1 MDNYKN
7 DGRRI
12 AELVTV
18 IIFSLDE
25 IFMIMRTVIYEWGY
39 LSSLILL
46 ASLLGIV
53 GVYLFKYRTLHHR
66 AVIYSSIMSMSMF
79 VHVIQMDSFMPIIIP
94 TATFIII
101 LAVLGEILA
110 LLPAL
115 FGFMLTIFYHGIVV
129 STFGIHQIR
138 DLYTYMVPI
147 GNILFCFYL
156 AYIWIKYRN
165 QNEENIKNVISRYQK
180 AERTKDDFLANISHE
195 IRTPINTIAGM
206 SEILANEDL
215 KDDVREKVQ
224 DLQGASR
231 NLVTLVSDM
240 LDFAEIQSGKLELT
254 ESSYN
259 LTSTI
264 NDIVNIINNQKK
276 SKEIEFI
283 LDIDT
288 DIPALLVGDEQKL
301 KRAMLNILS
310 NAVKFTEVGCVVLE
324 ISCRRES
331 YGVNLCITVRD
342 TGIGIDSSQLHNVF
356 NSFSMVDTKR
366 NRQEGGVG
374 LGLAIAQAIIEKMG
388 GFISVRSKKG
398 EGSEFQ
404 IIVPQKVEQY
414 EPMIVLENPLRFNVL
429 VYIDMNQFFI
439 SSVKSE
445 YGNNIRNIT
454 ENLGII
460 VHVCRNLNELKRRIE
475 RNYITHIFITLY
487 EYTMDESYFNGLA
500 KQTGVVIILEETED
514 YRVHSDDII
523 RLYKPFYALPV
534 SIILKGGKRY
544 NNLSR
549 ENMNRNMFIA
559 PDAKIL
565 IVDDNTINLRVE
577 SSLMKNYRFTID
589 TALSGMEALEKLES
603 KDYDMVFMDHMMPEM
618 DGVDTLH
625 RIRDKAG
632 IYYANIPVI
641 ALTANAVAGA
651 KEMLIAEGFQ
661 DFLSKPVEIASMH
674 RILEKYLPDAKKIY
688 DFEDDATDVQSGETV
703 YNNHER
709 DTIYEQLHNPQ
720 ASVKEPG
727 AETAREDTAAD
738 IDEKQ
743 GALYCGSLED
753 FEDILKIH
761 YEDYEENSRKIQAF
775 YDSKDWKN
783 YVILVHGLKSSMKS
797 VGIMK
802 LSDMCLGLELAGK
815 ENRIDYILKNHDAMM
830 AEYGRIHD
838 VIGNRLGIRQKI
850 NADLTNIKNLDED
863 SLAGLLNRFE
873 NAVYSFDEEQMLS
886 ILNELMDYKYHET
899 VLAPKLSPL
908 VKKVNNCD
916 YMSAYDNLIKIFD
929 KTQKEGV

>member
-129 STFGIHQIR
+129 STFGIHQIS

-439 SSVKSE
+439 SAVKSE

-454 ENLGII
+454 ENLGIV

-703 YNNHER
+703 YNDHEHE
-709 DTIYEQLHNPQ
+709 TVYKQLHNPQ
-720 ASVKEPG
+720 AFVKEPG

-838 VIGNRLGIRQKI
+838 VIGNRLGITQKI
-850 NADLTNIKNLDED
+850 NADLTNIKNLDDD
-863 SLAGLLNRFE
+863 SMAGLLNRFE

>member
-129 STFGIHQIR
+129 STFGIHQIS

-439 SSVKSE
+439 SAVKSE

-454 ENLGII
+454 ENLGIV

-703 YNNHER
+703 YNDHE
-709 DTIYEQLHNPQ
+709 TIYEQLHNPQ

-838 VIGNRLGIRQKI
+838 VIGNRLGITQKI
-850 NADLTNIKNLDED
+850 NADLTNIKNLDDD
-863 SLAGLLNRFE
+863 SMAGLLNRFE

>member
-500 KQTGVVIILEETED
+500 KQTGVVIILEETDD

-761 YEDYEENSRKIQAF
+761 YEDYEENSQKIQAF

-838 VIGNRLGIRQKI
+838 VIGNRLGITQKI
-850 NADLTNIKNLDED
+850 NADLTNIKNLDDD
-863 SLAGLLNRFE
+863 SMAGLLNRFE

>member
-53 GVYLFKYRTLHHR
+53 GVYLFRYRTLHHR

-129 STFGIHQIR
+129 STFGIYQIS

-240 LDFAEIQSGKLELT
+240 LDFAEIQSGKLELS

-276 SKEIEFI
+276 NKEIEFI

-324 ISCRRES
+324 ISCRRER

-439 SSVKSE
+439 SAVKSE

-544 NNLSR
+544 NNLNR
-549 ENMNRNMFIA
+549 EDMNRNMFIA

-565 IVDDNTINLRVE
+565 IVDDNAINLRVE

-589 TALSGMEALEKLES
+589 TASSGMEALEKLES

-703 YNNHER
+703 YNDHEHG
-709 DTIYEQLHNPQ
+709 TIYEQLHNPQ

-727 AETAREDTAAD
+727 AETAQEDTAAD

-761 YEDYEENSRKIQAF
+761 YEDYEENSQKIQAF
-775 YDSKDWKN
+775 YDAKDWKN

-815 ENRIDYILKNHDAMM
+815 ENRIDYILKNHDDMM
-830 AEYGRIHD
+830 AEYERIHD
-838 VIGNRLGIRQKI
+838 VIGNRLGIKQKI

>member
-25 IFMIMRTVIYEWGY
+25 IFMMMRTVIYEWGY

-53 GVYLFKYRTLHHR
+53 GVYLSKYRTLHHR

-94 TATFIII
+94 TATFIIV

-129 STFGIHQIR
+129 STFGIHQIS
-138 DLYTYMVPI
+138 DLYTYIVPI

-156 AYIWIKYRN
+156 AYIWIKCRN

-215 KDDVREKVQ
+215 RDDVREKVQ

-240 LDFAEIQSGKLELT
+240 LDFAEIQSGKLELS

-276 SKEIEFI
+276 NKDIEFI
-283 LDIDT
+283 LDINT

-331 YGVNLCITVRD
+331 YGINLCITVRD

-388 GFISVRSKKG
+388 GFISVRSRKG

-414 EPMIVLENPLRFNVL
+414 EPMIVLENPQRFNVL
-429 VYIDMNQFFI
+429 VYIDMNQFSI
-439 SSVKSE
+439 AAVKNE

-454 ENLGII
+454 ENLDIV

-487 EYTMDESYFNGLA
+487 EYTMDESYFNELA
-500 KQTGVVIILEETED
+500 KHTGVVIILEETEA

-544 NNLSR
+544 NNLNR
-549 ENMNRNMFIA
+549 EAMNKNMFIA

-565 IVDDNTINLRVE
+565 IVDDNVINLRVE
-577 SSLMKNYRFTID
+577 SCLMKNYKFTID

-688 DFEDDATDVQSGETV
+688 DFEDDATDVQSGEAV
-703 YNNHER
+703 HNGHEHE
-709 DTIYEQLHNPQ
+709 IVYEQLQNPQ
-720 ASVKEPG
+720 ASVNEPG
-727 AETAREDTAAD
+727 AETTQEDTAAD
-738 IDEKQ
+738 INEKQ
-743 GALYCGSLED
+743 GILYCGSLED

-761 YEDYEENSRKIQAF
+761 YEDYEENSQKIQAF

-802 LSDMCLGLELAGK
+802 LSDMCLELEIAGK
-815 ENRIDYILKNHDAMM
+815 ENRIDYILKNHDVMM
-830 AEYGRIHD
+830 AEYARIHD
-838 VIGNRLGIRQKI
+838 VIGNRLGIRQKV
-850 NADLTNIKNLDED
+850 NVDLTNVKNLDED
-863 SLAGLLNRFE
+863 SLAGLLNQFE

-899 VLAPKLSPL
+899 VLAQKLYPL

-929 KTQKEGV
+929 KTQKKGV

>member
-39 LSSLILL
+39 LSSLVLL

-129 STFGIHQIR
+129 STFGIHQIS

-224 DLQGASR
+224 DLQGASH

-276 SKEIEFI
+276 NKEIEFI

-703 YNNHER
+703 YNDHE
-709 DTIYEQLHNPQ
+709 TIYEQLHNPQ

-838 VIGNRLGIRQKI
+838 VIGNRLGITQKI
-850 NADLTNIKNLDED
+850 NADLTNIKNLDDD
-863 SLAGLLNRFE
+863 SMAGMLNRFE

>member
-129 STFGIHQIR
+129 STFGIHQIS

-324 ISCRRES
+324 ISCRRER

-439 SSVKSE
+439 SAVKSE

-454 ENLGII
+454 ENLGIV

-838 VIGNRLGIRQKI
+838 VIGNRLGITQKI
-850 NADLTNIKNLDED
+850 NADLTNIKNLDDD
-863 SLAGLLNRFE
+863 SMAGLLNRFE

>member
-1 MDNYKN
+1 MDNNKN

-129 STFGIHQIR
+129 STFGIHQIS

-276 SKEIEFI
+276 NKEIEFI

-439 SSVKSE
+439 SAVKSE

-454 ENLGII
+454 ENLGIV

-688 DFEDDATDVQSGETV
+688 DFEDDATDVQSGENVYNDHEHETV
-703 YNNHER
+703 YK
-709 DTIYEQLHNPQ
+709 QLHNPQ

-838 VIGNRLGIRQKI
+838 VIGNRLGITQKI
-850 NADLTNIKNLDED
+850 NADLTNIKNLDDD

>member
-1 MDNYKN
+1 
-7 DGRRI
+7 
-12 AELVTV
+12 
-18 IIFSLDE
+18 
-25 IFMIMRTVIYEWGY
+25 
-39 LSSLILL
+39 
-46 ASLLGIV
+46 
-53 GVYLFKYRTLHHR
+53 
-66 AVIYSSIMSMSMF
+66 
-79 VHVIQMDSFMPIIIP
+79 
-94 TATFIII
+94 
-101 LAVLGEILA
+101 
-110 LLPAL
+110 
-115 FGFMLTIFYHGIVV
+115 
-129 STFGIHQIR
+129 
-138 DLYTYMVPI
+138 
-147 GNILFCFYL
+147 
-156 AYIWIKYRN
+156 
-165 QNEENIKNVISRYQK
+165 
-180 AERTKDDFLANISHE
+180 
-195 IRTPINTIAGM
+195 
-206 SEILANEDL
+206 
-215 KDDVREKVQ
+215 
-224 DLQGASR
+224 
-231 NLVTLVSDM
+231 
-240 LDFAEIQSGKLELT
+240 
-254 ESSYN
+254 
-259 LTSTI
+259 
-264 NDIVNIINNQKK
+264 
-276 SKEIEFI
+276 
-283 LDIDT
+283 
-288 DIPALLVGDEQKL
+288 
-301 KRAMLNILS
+301 
-310 NAVKFTEVGCVVLE
+310 
-324 ISCRRES
+324 
-331 YGVNLCITVRD
+331 
-342 TGIGIDSSQLHNVF
+342 
-356 NSFSMVDTKR
+356 
-366 NRQEGGVG
+366 
-374 LGLAIAQAIIEKMG
+374 
-388 GFISVRSKKG
+388 
-398 EGSEFQ
+398 
-404 IIVPQKVEQY
+404 
-414 EPMIVLENPLRFNVL
+414 
-429 VYIDMNQFFI
+429 
-439 SSVKSE
+439 
-445 YGNNIRNIT
+445 
-454 ENLGII
+454 
-460 VHVCRNLNELKRRIE
+460 
-475 RNYITHIFITLY
+475 
-487 EYTMDESYFNGLA
+487 
-500 KQTGVVIILEETED
+500 
-514 YRVHSDDII
+514 
-523 RLYKPFYALPV
+523 
-534 SIILKGGKRY
+534 
-544 NNLSR
+544 
-549 ENMNRNMFIA
+549 MNRNMFIA

-703 YNNHER
+703 YKDHE
-709 DTIYEQLHNPQ
+709 TIYEQLHNPQ
-720 ASVKEPG
+720 APVKEPG

-838 VIGNRLGIRQKI
+838 VIGNRLGITQKI
-850 NADLTNIKNLDED
+850 NADLTNIKNLDDD
-863 SLAGLLNRFE
+863 SMAGLLNRFE

-929 KTQKEGV
+929 KTLKEGV

>member
-129 STFGIHQIR
+129 STFGIHQIS

-324 ISCRRES
+324 ISCRRER

-439 SSVKSE
+439 SAVKSE

-454 ENLGII
+454 ENLGIV

-688 DFEDDATDVQSGETV
+688 DFEDYATDVQSGETV

-727 AETAREDTAAD
+727 AETVWEDTAAD

-838 VIGNRLGIRQKI
+838 VIGNRLGITQKI

-899 VLAPKLSPL
+899 VLAPKLFPL

>member
-25 IFMIMRTVIYEWGY
+25 IFMIIRTVIYEWGY

-94 TATFIII
+94 TATFIIV

-129 STFGIHQIR
+129 STFGIHQIS
-138 DLYTYMVPI
+138 DLYTYIVPI

-215 KDDVREKVQ
+215 RDDVREKVQ

-240 LDFAEIQSGKLELT
+240 LDFAEIQSGKLELS
-254 ESSYN
+254 ESSYS

-276 SKEIEFI
+276 NKDIEFI
-283 LDIDT
+283 LDINT

-331 YGVNLCITVRD
+331 YGINLCITVRD
-342 TGIGIDSSQLHNVF
+342 TGIGIDSSQLHKVF

-388 GFISVRSKKG
+388 GFISVRSRKG

-414 EPMIVLENPLRFNVL
+414 EPMIVLDNPLRFNVL
-429 VYIDMNQFFI
+429 VYIDMNQFSI
-439 SSVKSE
+439 AAVKNE
-445 YGNNIRNIT
+445 YGNNISNIT
-454 ENLGII
+454 ENLGIV

-500 KQTGVVIILEETED
+500 KQTGVVIILEETEA

-544 NNLSR
+544 NNLNR
-549 ENMNRNMFIA
+549 EDMNKNMFIA

-565 IVDDNTINLRVE
+565 IVDDNAINLRVE
-577 SSLMKNYRFTID
+577 SCLMKNYRFTID

-688 DFEDDATDVQSGETV
+688 DFEDDATDVQSGEAVHNDHEHETV
-703 YNNHER
+703 Y
-709 DTIYEQLHNPQ
+709 EQPQNPQ
-720 ASVKEPG
+720 ASVNEPG
-727 AETAREDTAAD
+727 AETAQEDTAAD

-753 FEDILKIH
+753 FEDILRIH
-761 YEDYEENSRKIQAF
+761 YEDYEESYQKIQAF

-802 LSDMCLGLELAGK
+802 LSDMCLELELAGK
-815 ENRIDYILKNHDAMM
+815 ENRIDYILKNHDVMM
-830 AEYGRIHD
+830 AEYARIHD
-838 VIGNRLGIRQKI
+838 VIGNRLGIRQKV
-850 NADLTNIKNLDED
+850 NVDLTNVKNLDED
-863 SLAGLLNRFE
+863 SIAGLLNQFE

-886 ILNELMDYKYHET
+886 ILNELMDCKYHET

-929 KTQKEGV
+929 KTQKKGV

>member
-25 IFMIMRTVIYEWGY
+25 IFMIIRTVIYEWGY

-53 GVYLFKYRTLHHR
+53 GVYLSKYKTLHHR

-94 TATFIII
+94 TATFIIV

-129 STFGIHQIR
+129 STFGIHQIS
-138 DLYTYMVPI
+138 DLYTYIVPI

-215 KDDVREKVQ
+215 RDDVREKVQ

-240 LDFAEIQSGKLELT
+240 LDFAEIQSGKLELS
-254 ESSYN
+254 ESSYS

-276 SKEIEFI
+276 NKDIEFI
-283 LDIDT
+283 LDINT

-331 YGVNLCITVRD
+331 YGINLCITVRD

-388 GFISVRSKKG
+388 GFISVRSRKG

-429 VYIDMNQFFI
+429 VYIDMNQFSI
-439 SSVKSE
+439 AAVKNE
-445 YGNNIRNIT
+445 YGNNISNIT
-454 ENLGII
+454 ENLGIV

-487 EYTMDESYFNGLA
+487 EYTMDESYFNELA
-500 KQTGVVIILEETED
+500 KHTGVVIILEETEA

-544 NNLSR
+544 NNLNR
-549 ENMNRNMFIA
+549 EAMNKNMFIA

-565 IVDDNTINLRVE
+565 IVDDNAINLRVE
-577 SSLMKNYRFTID
+577 SCLMKNYKFTID

-688 DFEDDATDVQSGETV
+688 DFEDDATDVQSGEAV
-703 YNNHER
+703 HNDHER
-709 DTIYEQLHNPQ
+709 EIVYEQLQNPQ
-720 ASVKEPG
+720 ASVNELG
-727 AETAREDTAAD
+727 AETAQEDTAAD
-738 IDEKQ
+738 INEKQ
-743 GALYCGSLED
+743 GTLYCGSLED

-761 YEDYEENSRKIQAF
+761 YEDYEENRQKIQAF

-783 YVILVHGLKSSMKS
+783 YVILVHGLKSSMKC

-802 LSDMCLGLELAGK
+802 LSDMCLELEIAGK

-830 AEYGRIHD
+830 AEYARIHD
-838 VIGNRLGIRQKI
+838 VIGNRLGIRQKV
-850 NADLTNIKNLDED
+850 NVDLTNIKNLDED
-863 SLAGLLNRFE
+863 SLAGLLNQFE

-899 VLAPKLSPL
+899 VLAQKLYPL

-916 YMSAYDNLIKIFD
+916 YMSAYDNLIKIFN
-929 KTQKEGV
+929 KTQKKGV

>member
-39 LSSLILL
+39 LSSLVLL

-129 STFGIHQIR
+129 STFGIHQIS

-224 DLQGASR
+224 DLQGASH

-276 SKEIEFI
+276 NKEIEFI

-603 KDYDMVFMDHMMPEM
+603 KDYDMVFVDHMMPEM

-651 KEMLIAEGFQ
+651 KEMHIAEGFQ

-703 YNNHER
+703 YNDHE
-709 DTIYEQLHNPQ
+709 TIYEQLHNPQ

-838 VIGNRLGIRQKI
+838 VIGNRLGITQKI
-850 NADLTNIKNLDED
+850 NADLTNIKNLDDD
-863 SLAGLLNRFE
+863 SMAGMLNRFE

>member
-25 IFMIMRTVIYEWGY
+25 IFMIIRTVIYEWGY

-94 TATFIII
+94 TATFIIV

-129 STFGIHQIR
+129 STFGIHQIS
-138 DLYTYMVPI
+138 DLYTYIVPI

-215 KDDVREKVQ
+215 RDDVREKVQ

-240 LDFAEIQSGKLELT
+240 LDFAEIQSGKLELS
-254 ESSYN
+254 ESSYS

-276 SKEIEFI
+276 NKDIEFI
-283 LDIDT
+283 LDINT

-331 YGVNLCITVRD
+331 YGINLCITVRD
-342 TGIGIDSSQLHNVF
+342 TGIGIDSSQLHKVF

-388 GFISVRSKKG
+388 GFISVRSRKG

-414 EPMIVLENPLRFNVL
+414 EPMIVLDNPLRFNVL
-429 VYIDMNQFFI
+429 VYIDMNQFSI
-439 SSVKSE
+439 AAVKNE
-445 YGNNIRNIT
+445 YGNNIKNIT
-454 ENLGII
+454 ENLGIV

-500 KQTGVVIILEETED
+500 KQTGVVIILEETEA

-544 NNLSR
+544 NNLNR
-549 ENMNRNMFIA
+549 EAMNRNMFIA

-565 IVDDNTINLRVE
+565 IVDDNAINLRVE
-577 SSLMKNYRFTID
+577 SCLMKNYKFTID

-674 RILEKYLPDAKKIY
+674 RILDKYLPDAKKIY
-688 DFEDDATDVQSGETV
+688 DFEDDATDVQSGEAV
-703 YNNHER
+703 HNDHE
-709 DTIYEQLHNPQ
+709 IVYEQPQNPQ
-720 ASVKEPG
+720 ASVNEPG
-727 AETAREDTAAD
+727 AETPQEDTAAD

-743 GALYCGSLED
+743 GTLYCGSLED

-761 YEDYEENSRKIQAF
+761 YEDYEESCQKIQAF

-830 AEYGRIHD
+830 AEYARIHD
-838 VIGNRLGIRQKI
+838 VIGNRLGIRQKV
-850 NADLTNIKNLDED
+850 NVDLTNVKNLDED
-863 SLAGLLNRFE
+863 SVAGLLNQFE

-899 VLAPKLSPL
+899 VLAPKLYPL

-929 KTQKEGV
+929 KTQKKGV

>member
-39 LSSLILL
+39 LSSLVLL

-129 STFGIHQIR
+129 STFGIHQIS

-324 ISCRRES
+324 ISCRRER

-439 SSVKSE
+439 SAVKSE

-454 ENLGII
+454 ENLGIV

-838 VIGNRLGIRQKI
+838 VIGNRLGITQKI

-899 VLAPKLSPL
+899 VLASKLSPL

>member
-129 STFGIHQIR
+129 STFGIHQIS

-215 KDDVREKVQ
+215 KDDVREKVE

-356 NSFSMVDTKR
+356 NSFSMVDTTR

-439 SSVKSE
+439 SAVKSE

-454 ENLGII
+454 ENLGIV

-703 YNNHER
+703 YNDHEHG
-709 DTIYEQLHNPQ
+709 TIYEQQHNPQ

-727 AETAREDTAAD
+727 AETAQEDTAAD

-743 GALYCGSLED
+743 GALYCGSRED

-761 YEDYEENSRKIQAF
+761 YEDYEENSQKIQAF
-775 YDSKDWKN
+775 YDAKDWKN

-838 VIGNRLGIRQKI
+838 VIGNRLGITQKI
-850 NADLTNIKNLDED
+850 NADLTNIKNLDDD
-863 SLAGLLNRFE
+863 SMAGLLNRFE

>member
-129 STFGIHQIR
+129 STFGIHQIS

-276 SKEIEFI
+276 NKEIEFI

-454 ENLGII
+454 ENLGIV

-475 RNYITHIFITLY
+475 RNYITNIFITLY

-549 ENMNRNMFIA
+549 EDMNRNMFIA

-565 IVDDNTINLRVE
+565 IVDDNAINLRVE

-761 YEDYEENSRKIQAF
+761 YEDYEENSQKIQAF
-775 YDSKDWKN
+775 YDLKDWKN

-838 VIGNRLGIRQKI
+838 VIGNRLGITQKI
-850 NADLTNIKNLDED
+850 NADLTNIKNLDDD
-863 SLAGLLNRFE
+863 SMAGLLNRFE

>member
-7 DGRRI
+7 DSRRI

-25 IFMIMRTVIYEWGY
+25 IFMIIRTVIYEWGY

-53 GVYLFKYRTLHHR
+53 GVYLSKYRTLHHR

-94 TATFIII
+94 TATFIIV

-129 STFGIHQIR
+129 STFGIHQIS
-138 DLYTYMVPI
+138 DLYTYIVPI

-215 KDDVREKVQ
+215 RDDVREKVQ

-240 LDFAEIQSGKLELT
+240 LDFAEIQSGKLELS
-254 ESSYN
+254 ESSYS

-276 SKEIEFI
+276 NKDIEFI
-283 LDIDT
+283 LDINT

-331 YGVNLCITVRD
+331 YGINLCITVRD

-388 GFISVRSKKG
+388 GFISVRSRKG

-429 VYIDMNQFFI
+429 VYIDMNQFSI
-439 SSVKSE
+439 AAVKNE
-445 YGNNIRNIT
+445 YGNNISNIT
-454 ENLGII
+454 ENLGIV

-500 KQTGVVIILEETED
+500 KQTGVVIILEETEA

-544 NNLSR
+544 NNLNR
-549 ENMNRNMFIA
+549 EAMNKNMFIA

-565 IVDDNTINLRVE
+565 IVDDNAINLRVE
-577 SSLMKNYRFTID
+577 SCLMKNYKFTID

-688 DFEDDATDVQSGETV
+688 DFEDDATDVQSGEAV
-703 YNNHER
+703 HNDHEHE
-709 DTIYEQLHNPQ
+709 IVYEQPQNPQ
-720 ASVKEPG
+720 ASVNEPG
-727 AETAREDTAAD
+727 AETAQEDTTAD
-738 IDEKQ
+738 INEKQ
-743 GALYCGSLED
+743 GTLYCGSLED

-761 YEDYEENSRKIQAF
+761 YEDYEENSQKIQAF

-797 VGIMK
+797 VGIIK
-802 LSDMCLGLELAGK
+802 LSDMCLELEIAGK
-815 ENRIDYILKNHDAMM
+815 ENRIDYILKNHDVMM
-830 AEYGRIHD
+830 AEYARIHD
-838 VIGNRLGIRQKI
+838 VIGNRLGIRQKV
-850 NADLTNIKNLDED
+850 NVDLTNVKNLDED
-863 SLAGLLNRFE
+863 SIAGLLNQFE

-886 ILNELMDYKYHET
+886 ILNELMDCKYHET
-899 VLAPKLSPL
+899 VLAPKLYPL

-929 KTQKEGV
+929 KTQKKGV

>member
-129 STFGIHQIR
+129 STFGIHQIS

-240 LDFAEIQSGKLELT
+240 LDFAEIQSGKLELS

-324 ISCRRES
+324 ISCRRER

-439 SSVKSE
+439 SAVKSE

-454 ENLGII
+454 ENLGIV

-625 RIRDKAG
+625 RIRNKAG

-838 VIGNRLGIRQKI
+838 VIGNRLGITQKI
-850 NADLTNIKNLDED
+850 NADLTNIKNLDDD
-863 SLAGLLNRFE
+863 SMAGLLNRFE

-886 ILNELMDYKYHET
+886 ILNELMDHKYHET

>member
-276 SKEIEFI
+276 NKEIEFI

-565 IVDDNTINLRVE
+565 IVDDNAINLRVE
-577 SSLMKNYRFTID
+577 SCLMKNYKFTID

-688 DFEDDATDVQSGETV
+688 DFEDDATDVQSGEAAH
-703 YNNHER
+703 NDHEHE
-709 DTIYEQLHNPQ
+709 IVYEQPQNPQ
-720 ASVKEPG
+720 ASVNEPG
-727 AETAREDTAAD
+727 AETAQEDTDAD
-738 IDEKQ
+738 INEKQ
-743 GALYCGSLED
+743 GTLYCGSLED

-761 YEDYEENSRKIQAF
+761 YEDYEENSQKIQAF

-802 LSDMCLGLELAGK
+802 LSDMCLELEIAGK
-815 ENRIDYILKNHDAMM
+815 ENRIDYILKNHDVMM
-830 AEYGRIHD
+830 AEYARIHD
-838 VIGNRLGIRQKI
+838 VIGNRLGIRQKV
-850 NADLTNIKNLDED
+850 NVDLTNVKNLDED
-863 SLAGLLNRFE
+863 SLAGLLNQFE

-899 VLAPKLSPL
+899 VLAQKLYPL

-929 KTQKEGV
+929 KTQKKGV

>member
-129 STFGIHQIR
+129 STFGIHQIS

-165 QNEENIKNVISRYQK
+165 KNEENIKNVISRYQK

-224 DLQGASR
+224 DLQGASH

-500 KQTGVVIILEETED
+500 KQTGVVIILEETDD

-688 DFEDDATDVQSGETV
+688 DFEDDTTDVQSGETV

-838 VIGNRLGIRQKI
+838 VIGNRLGITQKI

-873 NAVYSFDEEQMLS
+873 NSVYSFDEKQMLS

>member
-39 LSSLILL
+39 LSSLVLL

-129 STFGIHQIR
+129 STFGIHQIS

-324 ISCRRES
+324 ISCRRER

-439 SSVKSE
+439 SAVKSE

-454 ENLGII
+454 ENLGIV

-838 VIGNRLGIRQKI
+838 VIGNRLGITQKI
-850 NADLTNIKNLDED
+850 NADLTNIKNLDDD
-863 SLAGLLNRFE
+863 SMAGLLNRFE

>member
-25 IFMIMRTVIYEWGY
+25 IFMMMRTVIYEWGY

-53 GVYLFKYRTLHHR
+53 GVYLSKYRTLHHR

-94 TATFIII
+94 TATFIIV

-129 STFGIHQIR
+129 STFGIHQIS
-138 DLYTYMVPI
+138 DLYTYIVPI

-156 AYIWIKYRN
+156 AYIWIKCRN

-215 KDDVREKVQ
+215 RDDVREKVQ

-240 LDFAEIQSGKLELT
+240 LDFAEIQSGKLELS

-276 SKEIEFI
+276 NKDIEFI
-283 LDIDT
+283 LDINT

-331 YGVNLCITVRD
+331 YGINLCITVRD

-388 GFISVRSKKG
+388 GFISVRSRKG

-414 EPMIVLENPLRFNVL
+414 EPMIVLENPQRFNVL
-429 VYIDMNQFFI
+429 VYIDMNQFSI
-439 SSVKSE
+439 AAVKNE

-454 ENLGII
+454 ENLDIV

-487 EYTMDESYFNGLA
+487 EYTMDESYFNELA
-500 KQTGVVIILEETED
+500 KHTGVVIILEETET

-544 NNLSR
+544 NNLNR
-549 ENMNRNMFIA
+549 EAMNKNMFIA

-565 IVDDNTINLRVE
+565 IVDDNVINLRVE
-577 SSLMKNYRFTID
+577 SCLMKNYKFTID

-688 DFEDDATDVQSGETV
+688 DFEDDATDVQSGEAVHNDHEHEIV
-703 YNNHER
+703 YA
-709 DTIYEQLHNPQ
+709 QPQNPQ
-720 ASVKEPG
+720 ASMNEPG
-727 AETAREDTAAD
+727 AETAQEDTAAD
-738 IDEKQ
+738 INEKQ
-743 GALYCGSLED
+743 GTLYCGSLED

-761 YEDYEENSRKIQAF
+761 YEDYEENSQKIQAF
-775 YDSKDWKN
+775 YDSRDWKN

-802 LSDMCLGLELAGK
+802 LSDMCLELEIAGK
-815 ENRIDYILKNHDAMM
+815 ENRIDYILKNHDVMM
-830 AEYGRIHD
+830 AEYARIHD
-838 VIGNRLGIRQKI
+838 VIGNRLGIRQKVNVDLI
-850 NADLTNIKNLDED
+850 NVKNLDED
-863 SLAGLLNRFE
+863 SLAGLLNQFE

-899 VLAPKLSPL
+899 VLAQKLYPL

-929 KTQKEGV
+929 KTQKKGV

>member
-1 MDNYKN
+1 
-7 DGRRI
+7 
-12 AELVTV
+12 
-18 IIFSLDE
+18 
-25 IFMIMRTVIYEWGY
+25 
-39 LSSLILL
+39 
-46 ASLLGIV
+46 
-53 GVYLFKYRTLHHR
+53 
-66 AVIYSSIMSMSMF
+66 
-79 VHVIQMDSFMPIIIP
+79 
-94 TATFIII
+94 
-101 LAVLGEILA
+101 
-110 LLPAL
+110 
-115 FGFMLTIFYHGIVV
+115 
-129 STFGIHQIR
+129 
-138 DLYTYMVPI
+138 
-147 GNILFCFYL
+147 
-156 AYIWIKYRN
+156 
-165 QNEENIKNVISRYQK
+165 
-180 AERTKDDFLANISHE
+180 
-195 IRTPINTIAGM
+195 
-206 SEILANEDL
+206 
-215 KDDVREKVQ
+215 
-224 DLQGASR
+224 
-231 NLVTLVSDM
+231 
-240 LDFAEIQSGKLELT
+240 
-254 ESSYN
+254 
-259 LTSTI
+259 
-264 NDIVNIINNQKK
+264 
-276 SKEIEFI
+276 
-283 LDIDT
+283 
-288 DIPALLVGDEQKL
+288 
-301 KRAMLNILS
+301 
-310 NAVKFTEVGCVVLE
+310 
-324 ISCRRES
+324 
-331 YGVNLCITVRD
+331 
-342 TGIGIDSSQLHNVF
+342 
-356 NSFSMVDTKR
+356 
-366 NRQEGGVG
+366 
-374 LGLAIAQAIIEKMG
+374 
-388 GFISVRSKKG
+388 
-398 EGSEFQ
+398 
-404 IIVPQKVEQY
+404 
-414 EPMIVLENPLRFNVL
+414 
-429 VYIDMNQFFI
+429 
-439 SSVKSE
+439 
-445 YGNNIRNIT
+445 
-454 ENLGII
+454 
-460 VHVCRNLNELKRRIE
+460 
-475 RNYITHIFITLY
+475 
-487 EYTMDESYFNGLA
+487 
-500 KQTGVVIILEETED
+500 
-514 YRVHSDDII
+514 
-523 RLYKPFYALPV
+523 
-534 SIILKGGKRY
+534 
-544 NNLSR
+544 
-549 ENMNRNMFIA
+549 MNRNMFIA

-761 YEDYEENSRKIQAF
+761 YEDYEENSQKIQAF

-863 SLAGLLNRFE
+863 SMAGLLNRFE

>member
-454 ENLGII
+454 ENLGIV

-500 KQTGVVIILEETED
+500 KQTGVVIILEETDD

>member
-276 SKEIEFI
+276 NKEIEFI

-454 ENLGII
+454 ENLGIV

-688 DFEDDATDVQSGETV
+688 DFEDDVTDVQSGETV

-761 YEDYEENSRKIQAF
+761 YEDYEENSQKIQAF

-850 NADLTNIKNLDED
+850 NADLTNIKNLNED
-863 SLAGLLNRFE
+863 SMAGLLNRFE

>member
-1 MDNYKN
+1 MDNNKN

-165 QNEENIKNVISRYQK
+165 QNEENIKNVINRYQK

-276 SKEIEFI
+276 NKEIEFI

-454 ENLGII
+454 ENLGIV

-641 ALTANAVAGA
+641 AITANAVAGA

-688 DFEDDATDVQSGETV
+688 DFEDDTTDVQSGETV

-727 AETAREDTAAD
+727 AETAWEDTAAD

-838 VIGNRLGIRQKI
+838 VIGNRLGITQKI

>member
-129 STFGIHQIR
+129 STFGIHQIS

-324 ISCRRES
+324 ISCRRER

-439 SSVKSE
+439 SAVKSE

-454 ENLGII
+454 ENLGIV

-565 IVDDNTINLRVE
+565 IVDDNAINLRVE

-838 VIGNRLGIRQKI
+838 VIGNRLGITQKI
-850 NADLTNIKNLDED
+850 NADLTNIKNLDDD
-863 SLAGLLNRFE
+863 SMAGLLNRFE

>member
-53 GVYLFKYRTLHHR
+53 GVYLSKYRTLHHR

-94 TATFIII
+94 TATFIIV

-129 STFGIHQIR
+129 STFGIHQIS
-138 DLYTYMVPI
+138 DLYTYIVPI

-156 AYIWIKYRN
+156 AYIWIKCRN

-215 KDDVREKVQ
+215 RDDVREKVQ

-240 LDFAEIQSGKLELT
+240 LDFAEIQSGKLELS

-276 SKEIEFI
+276 NKDIEFI
-283 LDIDT
+283 LDINT

-310 NAVKFTEVGCVVLE
+310 NAVKFTEVGCVILE

-331 YGVNLCITVRD
+331 YGINLCITVRD

-388 GFISVRSKKG
+388 GFISVRSRKG

-414 EPMIVLENPLRFNVL
+414 EPMIVLENPQRFNVL
-429 VYIDMNQFFI
+429 VYIDMNQFSI
-439 SSVKSE
+439 AAVKNE

-454 ENLGII
+454 ENLNIV

-487 EYTMDESYFNGLA
+487 EYTMDESYFNELA
-500 KQTGVVIILEETED
+500 KHTGVVIILEETEA

-544 NNLSR
+544 NNLNR
-549 ENMNRNMFIA
+549 EAMNKNMFIA

-565 IVDDNTINLRVE
+565 IVDDNVINLRVE
-577 SSLMKNYRFTID
+577 SCLMKNYKFTID

-688 DFEDDATDVQSGETV
+688 DFEDDATDVQSGEAV
-703 YNNHER
+703 HNDHEHE
-709 DTIYEQLHNPQ
+709 IVYEQPQNPQ
-720 ASVKEPG
+720 ASVNEPG
-727 AETAREDTAAD
+727 AETAQEDTTAD
-738 IDEKQ
+738 INEKQ
-743 GALYCGSLED
+743 GTLYCGSLED

-761 YEDYEENSRKIQAF
+761 YEDYEENSQKIQAF
-775 YDSKDWKN
+775 YDSNDWKN

-802 LSDMCLGLELAGK
+802 LSDMCLELEISGK
-815 ENRIDYILKNHDAMM
+815 ENRIDYILKNHDVMM
-830 AEYGRIHD
+830 AEYARIHD
-838 VIGNRLGIRQKI
+838 VIGNRLGIRQKV
-850 NADLTNIKNLDED
+850 NVDLTNIKNLDED
-863 SLAGLLNRFE
+863 SVAGLLNQFE

-886 ILNELMDYKYHET
+886 ILNELMDCKYHET
-899 VLAPKLSPL
+899 VLAPKLYPL

-929 KTQKEGV
+929 KTQKKGV

>member
-1 MDNYKN
+1 MGNYKN

-129 STFGIHQIR
+129 STFGIHQIS

-147 GNILFCFYL
+147 GNILVCFYL

-215 KDDVREKVQ
+215 KDDVREKVL

-276 SKEIEFI
+276 NKEIEFI

-439 SSVKSE
+439 SAVKSE

-454 ENLGII
+454 ENLGIV

-487 EYTMDESYFNGLA
+487 EYAMDESYFNGLA

-514 YRVHSDDII
+514 YRIHSDDII

-549 ENMNRNMFIA
+549 EDMNRNMFIA

-565 IVDDNTINLRVE
+565 IVDDNAINLRVE

-761 YEDYEENSRKIQAF
+761 YEDYEENSQKIQAF

-830 AEYGRIHD
+830 VEYARIHD
-838 VIGNRLGIRQKI
+838 VIGNRLGITRKI
-850 NADLTNIKNLDED
+850 NADLTNIKNLDDD
-863 SLAGLLNRFE
+863 SMAGLLNRFE

>member
-1 MDNYKN
+1 MDNCKN

-165 QNEENIKNVISRYQK
+165 QNEENIKNVINRYQK

-276 SKEIEFI
+276 NKEIEFI

-500 KQTGVVIILEETED
+500 KQTGVVIILEETDD

-703 YNNHER
+703 YKDHE
-709 DTIYEQLHNPQ
+709 TIYEQLHNPQ

-761 YEDYEENSRKIQAF
+761 YEDYEENSRKIQVF

-838 VIGNRLGIRQKI
+838 VIGNRLGITQKI
-850 NADLTNIKNLDED
+850 NADLTNIKNIDED
-863 SLAGLLNRFE
+863 SMSGLLNRFE

>member
-25 IFMIMRTVIYEWGY
+25 IFMMMRTVIYEWGY

-53 GVYLFKYRTLHHR
+53 GVYLSKYRTLHHR

-94 TATFIII
+94 TATFIIV

-129 STFGIHQIR
+129 STFGIHQIS
-138 DLYTYMVPI
+138 DLYTYIVPI

-156 AYIWIKYRN
+156 AYIWIKCRN

-215 KDDVREKVQ
+215 RDDVREKVQ

-240 LDFAEIQSGKLELT
+240 LDFAEIQSGKLELS

-276 SKEIEFI
+276 NKDIEFI
-283 LDIDT
+283 LDINT

-331 YGVNLCITVRD
+331 YGINLCITVRD

-388 GFISVRSKKG
+388 GFISVRSRKG

-404 IIVPQKVEQY
+404 IIVPQKVERY
-414 EPMIVLENPLRFNVL
+414 EPMIVLENPQRFNVL
-429 VYIDMNQFFI
+429 VYIDMNQFSI
-439 SSVKSE
+439 AAVKNE

-454 ENLGII
+454 KNLDIV

-487 EYTMDESYFNGLA
+487 EYTMDESYFNELA
-500 KQTGVVIILEETED
+500 KHTGVVIILEETEA

-544 NNLSR
+544 NNLNR
-549 ENMNRNMFIA
+549 EAMNKNMFIA

-565 IVDDNTINLRVE
+565 IVDDNVINLRVE
-577 SSLMKNYRFTID
+577 SCLMKNYKFTID

-688 DFEDDATDVQSGETV
+688 DFEDDATDVQSGEAV
-703 YNNHER
+703 HNDHEHE
-709 DTIYEQLHNPQ
+709 IVYEQLQNPQ
-720 ASVKEPG
+720 ASVNEPG
-727 AETAREDTAAD
+727 AETAQEDTAAD
-738 IDEKQ
+738 INEKQ
-743 GALYCGSLED
+743 GTLYCGSLED

-761 YEDYEENSRKIQAF
+761 YEDYEENSQKIQAF

-802 LSDMCLGLELAGK
+802 LSDMCLELEIAGK

-830 AEYGRIHD
+830 AEYARIHD
-838 VIGNRLGIRQKI
+838 VIGNRLGIRQKV
-850 NADLTNIKNLDED
+850 NVDLTNVKNLDED
-863 SLAGLLNRFE
+863 SLAGLLNQFE

-899 VLAPKLSPL
+899 VLAQKLYPL

-929 KTQKEGV
+929 KTQKKGV

>member
-25 IFMIMRTVIYEWGY
+25 IFMIIRTVIYEWGY

-53 GVYLFKYRTLHHR
+53 GVYLSKYKTLHHR

-94 TATFIII
+94 TATFIIV

-129 STFGIHQIR
+129 STFGIHQIS
-138 DLYTYMVPI
+138 DLYTYIVPI

-215 KDDVREKVQ
+215 RDDVREKVQ

-240 LDFAEIQSGKLELT
+240 LDFAEIQSGKLELS

-276 SKEIEFI
+276 NKDIEFI
-283 LDIDT
+283 LDINT

-331 YGVNLCITVRD
+331 YGINLCITVRD

-388 GFISVRSKKG
+388 GFISVRSRKG

-414 EPMIVLENPLRFNVL
+414 EPMIVLENPQRFNVL
-429 VYIDMNQFFI
+429 VYIDMNQFSI
-439 SSVKSE
+439 AAVKNE
-445 YGNNIRNIT
+445 YGNNISNIT
-454 ENLGII
+454 ENLGIV

-487 EYTMDESYFNGLA
+487 EYTMDESYFNELA
-500 KQTGVVIILEETED
+500 KHTGVVIILEETEA

-544 NNLSR
+544 NNLNR
-549 ENMNRNMFIA
+549 EAMNKNMFIA

-565 IVDDNTINLRVE
+565 IVDDNAINLRVE
-577 SSLMKNYRFTID
+577 SCLMKNYKFTID

-688 DFEDDATDVQSGETV
+688 DFEDDATDVQSGEAV
-703 YNNHER
+703 HNDHEHE
-709 DTIYEQLHNPQ
+709 IVYEQPQNPQ
-720 ASVKEPG
+720 ASVNEPG
-727 AETAREDTAAD
+727 AETAQEDTTAD
-738 IDEKQ
+738 INEKQ
-743 GALYCGSLED
+743 GTLYCGSLED

-761 YEDYEENSRKIQAF
+761 YEDYEENSQKIQAF

-802 LSDMCLGLELAGK
+802 LSDMCLELEISGK
-815 ENRIDYILKNHDAMM
+815 ENRIDYILKNHDVMM
-830 AEYGRIHD
+830 AEYARIHD
-838 VIGNRLGIRQKI
+838 VIGNRLGIRQKV
-850 NADLTNIKNLDED
+850 NVDLTNIKNLDED
-863 SLAGLLNRFE
+863 SVAGLLNQFE

-886 ILNELMDYKYHET
+886 ILNELMDCKYHET
-899 VLAPKLSPL
+899 VLAPKLYPL

-929 KTQKEGV
+929 KTQKKGV

>member
-39 LSSLILL
+39 LSSLVLL

-129 STFGIHQIR
+129 STFGIHQIS

-215 KDDVREKVQ
+215 KDDVREKVE

-439 SSVKSE
+439 SAVKSE

-454 ENLGII
+454 ENLGIV

-703 YNNHER
+703 YNDHEHG
-709 DTIYEQLHNPQ
+709 TIYEQQHNPQ

-838 VIGNRLGIRQKI
+838 VIGNRLGITQKI
-850 NADLTNIKNLDED
+850 NADLTNIKNLDDD
-863 SLAGLLNRFE
+863 SMAGLLNRFE

>member
-276 SKEIEFI
+276 NKEIEFI

-703 YNNHER
+703 YNDHE
-709 DTIYEQLHNPQ
+709 TIYEQLHNPQ

-761 YEDYEENSRKIQAF
+761 YEDYEENSQKIQAF

-815 ENRIDYILKNHDAMM
+815 ENRIEYILKNHDAMM

-850 NADLTNIKNLDED
+850 NADLTNIKNLDD
-863 SLAGLLNRFE
+863 NSMAGLLNRFE

>member
-454 ENLGII
+454 ENLGIV

-709 DTIYEQLHNPQ
+709 NTIYEQLHNPQ

-743 GALYCGSLED
+743 GTLYCGSLED

-830 AEYGRIHD
+830 AEYGRIYD

-850 NADLTNIKNLDED
+850 NADLTNSKNLDED

>member
-276 SKEIEFI
+276 NKEIEFI

-445 YGNNIRNIT
+445 YGNNISNIT

-688 DFEDDATDVQSGETV
+688 DFEDDVTDVQSGETV

-838 VIGNRLGIRQKI
+838 VIGNRLGITQKI

-873 NAVYSFDEEQMLS
+873 NSVYSFDEEQMLS

>member
-1 MDNYKN
+1 MDNCKN

-165 QNEENIKNVISRYQK
+165 QNEENIKNVINRYQK

-276 SKEIEFI
+276 NKEIEFI

-500 KQTGVVIILEETED
+500 KQTGVVIILEETDD

-703 YNNHER
+703 YKDHE
-709 DTIYEQLHNPQ
+709 TIYEQLHNPQ

-761 YEDYEENSRKIQAF
+761 YEDYEENSRKIQVF

-838 VIGNRLGIRQKI
+838 VIGNRLGITQKI

-863 SLAGLLNRFE
+863 SMSGLLNRFE

>member
-7 DGRRI
+7 DSRRI

-129 STFGIHQIR
+129 STFGIHQIS

-439 SSVKSE
+439 SAVKSE

-454 ENLGII
+454 ENLGIV

-761 YEDYEENSRKIQAF
+761 YEDYEENSQKIQAF

-850 NADLTNIKNLDED
+850 NADLTNIKNLDDD
-863 SLAGLLNRFE
+863 SMAGLLNRFE

>member
-7 DGRRI
+7 DSRRI

-18 IIFSLDE
+18 IIFSLYE
-25 IFMIMRTVIYEWGY
+25 IFMIIRTVIYEWGY

-94 TATFIII
+94 TATFIIV

-129 STFGIHQIR
+129 STFGIHQIS
-138 DLYTYMVPI
+138 DLYTYIVPI

-215 KDDVREKVQ
+215 RDDVREKVQ

-240 LDFAEIQSGKLELT
+240 LDFAEIQSGKLELS
-254 ESSYN
+254 ESSYS

-276 SKEIEFI
+276 NKDIEFI
-283 LDIDT
+283 LDINT

-331 YGVNLCITVRD
+331 YGINLCITVRD

-388 GFISVRSKKG
+388 GFISVRSRKG

-429 VYIDMNQFFI
+429 VYIDMNQFSI
-439 SSVKSE
+439 AAVKNE
-445 YGNNIRNIT
+445 YGNNIKNIT
-454 ENLGII
+454 ENLGIV

-500 KQTGVVIILEETED
+500 KQTGVVIILEETEA

-544 NNLSR
+544 NNLNR
-549 ENMNRNMFIA
+549 EDMNKNMFIA

-565 IVDDNTINLRVE
+565 IVDDNAINLRVE
-577 SSLMKNYRFTID
+577 SCLMKNYRFTID

-688 DFEDDATDVQSGETV
+688 DFEDDATDVQSGEAVHNDHEHETV
-703 YNNHER
+703 Y
-709 DTIYEQLHNPQ
+709 EQPQNPQ
-720 ASVKEPG
+720 ASVNEPG
-727 AETAREDTAAD
+727 AETAQEDTAAD
-738 IDEKQ
+738 INEKQ
-743 GALYCGSLED
+743 GTLYCGSLED
-753 FEDILKIH
+753 LEDILKIH
-761 YEDYEENSRKIQAF
+761 YEDYEENSQKIQAF

-802 LSDMCLGLELAGK
+802 LSDMCLELELAGK
-815 ENRIDYILKNHDAMM
+815 ENRIDYILKNHDVMM
-830 AEYGRIHD
+830 AEYARIHD
-838 VIGNRLGIRQKI
+838 VIGNRLGIRQKV
-850 NADLTNIKNLDED
+850 NVDLTNVKNLDED
-863 SLAGLLNRFE
+863 SIAGLLNQFE

-899 VLAPKLSPL
+899 VLAQKLYPL

-929 KTQKEGV
+929 KTQKKGV